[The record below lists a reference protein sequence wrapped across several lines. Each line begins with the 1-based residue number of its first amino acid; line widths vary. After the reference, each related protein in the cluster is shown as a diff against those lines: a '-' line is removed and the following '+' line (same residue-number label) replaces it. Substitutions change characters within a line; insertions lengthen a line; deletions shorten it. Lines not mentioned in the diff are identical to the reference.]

1 MAVIY
6 EGKSFME
13 QARSFWPETV
23 WYVLLKSQKIKFIDY
38 YELDS
43 NSTKS

>member
-13 QARSFWPETV
+13 QAAGIMLLGRNETDAISV
-23 WYVLLKSQKIKFIDY
+23 FAAARLFLPFR
-38 YELDS
+38 LFL
-43 NSTKS
+43 

>member
-13 QARSFWPETV
+13 QAAAGAYS
-23 WYVLLKSQKIKFIDY
+23 IKFY
-38 YELDS
+38 GSVNYGFVV
-43 NSTKS
+43 TAKF

>member
-13 QARSFWPETV
+13 QAPCGPRKMKCTTLACFG
-23 WYVLLKSQKIKFIDY
+23 YVRKKH
-38 YELDS
+38 
-43 NSTKS
+43 

>member
-13 QARSFWPETV
+13 QAADGVCKKSPKTCQVSF
-23 WYVLLKSQKIKFIDY
+23 D
-38 YELDS
+38 
-43 NSTKS
+43 